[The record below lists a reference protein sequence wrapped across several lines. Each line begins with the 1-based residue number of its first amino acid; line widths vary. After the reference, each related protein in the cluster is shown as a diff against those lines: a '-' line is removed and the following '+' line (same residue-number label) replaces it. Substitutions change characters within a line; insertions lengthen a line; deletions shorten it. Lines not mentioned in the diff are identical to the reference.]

1 MSSEP
6 TPGEVG
12 RALDQFRRDVHD
24 DFDDLR
30 RDLRD
35 GLASVKNRVIFR
47 DTYAADELRR
57 QGELQALRDGIKLA
71 RDAAAAER
79 KAAQQWR
86 DKRDSNRKWLIGAV
100 LLPIGGVIVELINL
114 IRSWH

>member
-1 MSSEP
+1 MSNDP
-6 TPGEVG
+6 TPGEIG

-35 GLASVKNRVIFR
+35 GQASVKTRIIFR
-47 DTYAADELRR
+47 DVYDADEHRR
-57 QGELQALRDGIKLA
+57 QGELQVMREAIALA
-71 RDAAAAER
+71 REAAAAER